1 MPGPDRSP
9 TASKAQSPQVD
20 TLIKGFLR
28 VGACFCWWRYRRQ
41 KQAEQEERESE
52 CKPSHFALRS
62 WWDLSQAVRRLNFPL
77 CKMIRILKQGIKK
90 KKLETQQLLNKKLC
104 SLTITQP
111 HVGEKKVEHPC
122 FGCLTFFFFCFLC
135 LVAMFFGAYRFDFHI
150 FINCLSCALA

>member
-122 FGCLTFFFFCFLC
+122 FGCLTFFFFLLSVFSCYVLWC
-135 LVAMFFGAYRFDFHI
+135 LQI
-150 FINCLSCALA
+150 